1 MSELLDVVEARTGIV
16 CAVGAGGKKTTLY
29 HLAEQ
34 HPGRV
39 GITCTVPMARF
50 PSNLGAHE
58 VLADGS
64 ELVQA
69 VVDSASRFRLTGFAH
84 PEVKKARYG
93 GIAADLVL
101 RIYEAAGFD
110 VLLVKGDGARM
121 RWIKAPEEDE
131 PSIPDGTTTVLPVVS
146 ARAIGEP
153 LTDKVAHRPSRV
165 EVVTGARRGEPLS
178 PAHVARLLAGD
189 DGALKSAGTAVVVP
203 IINMV
208 DDATLAAAAEQAA
221 KLALDLTDRFD
232 RVVLTS
238 ARRPDPLVQ
247 VIQRT

>member
-29 HLAEQ
+29 QLAEQ

-39 GITCTVPMARF
+39 GITSTVPMARF
-50 PSNLGAHE
+50 PSTLGAHE
-58 VLADGS
+58 VIADGS

-69 VVDSASRFRLTGFAH
+69 VVQSASRFRLTAFAH

-93 GIAADLVL
+93 GIAADSVG

-121 RWIKAPEEDE
+121 RWIKAPDEDE
-131 PSIPDGTTTVLPVVS
+131 PLIPDGTTTVLPVVS
-146 ARAIGEP
+146 ARAIGQP
-153 LTDKVAHRPSRV
+153 LTDQVAHRPSRV
-165 EVVTGARRGEPLS
+165 ELVTGARSGEPLT
-178 PAHVARLLAGD
+178 ATHVARLLASN
-189 DGALKSAGTAVVVP
+189 DGALKSAGSAVVVP

-208 DDATLAAAAEQAA
+208 DDADLAHVAERAAR
-221 KLALDLTDRFD
+221 LALELTDRFD

-238 ARRPDPLVQ
+238 AGRPDPLVQ
-247 VIQRT
+247 VIHRT